1 MDLHLNEAGDI
12 QRSHNGDLAVT
23 ETNWR
28 DDLQQAYIRVM
39 TDEGDYTLYPNM
51 GASLSRLYGM
61 PQSPQTG
68 NEGRSLIISALKRD
82 GRFEGRAINVKPVP
96 TSPQTVRFDIEVF
109 SGSRRRIAL
118 SVGQDLGLISEDDS
132 GFTETFEEEFS

>member
-1 MDLHLNEAGDI
+1 MDLYFSEDGDI

-68 NEGRSLIISALKRD
+68 DEGRSLIISALKRD

-96 TSPQTVRFDIEVF
+96 TGPQSIRFDIEVF

-118 SVGQDLGLISEDDS
+118 SAEQDLGLIGNGE
-132 GFTETFEEEFS
+132 